1 MEILI
6 ILLIMLYFWGKEKWQ
21 HTNAQR
27 DVAANDALRAANV
40 AVGLSAKMLK
50 PYAPDGKWDGESW
63 GYYDPVSGNWFDVHV
78 SGNANA
84 SLMRHDEL
92 HKAFPDRYVK

>member
-1 MEILI
+1 
-6 ILLIMLYFWGKEKWQ
+6 
-21 HTNAQR
+21 
-27 DVAANDALRAANV
+27 
-40 AVGLSAKMLK
+40 MLK

-84 SLMRHDEL
+84 SLIRHDEL
-92 HKAFPDRYVK
+92 RKAFPDRYVK